1 MAVNWAVSDL
11 SGFSPRCVRL
21 VEKAPAA
28 SRSCRGEGKK
38 KTLTSPVLMFPLPDS
53 F

>member
-11 SGFSPRCVRL
+11 SGFPPRL

-38 KTLTSPVLMFPLPDS
+38 KPTNFSGVDVSAP
-53 F
+53 